1 MRIVTQAE
9 MKELEIE
16 AQKGFFFPEK
26 LIIENVALGAA
37 KTITEKLGDDIHAG
51 ELIFLIGKGNNGGTG
66 LAIARHLASMG
77 HESRA
82 FLLFDKND
90 SSQEVKEQL
99 KITES
104 YGVRTAYIDDVAKL
118 EAYFQQNSSP
128 KIMIDAIFGTG
139 VRLPL
144 SQFLYDVI
152 HLINQEKAFT
162 ISLDIPTGVEGDT
175 GFIQGNAIQAD
186 LTLAVSLPKLGYY
199 QADGARLVGEVVIIS
214 SGLPKA
220 LMDKGGDKFLI
231 DENIKNE
238 LPQPRN
244 KFGDKKLFGH
254 TLVIGGSHGLTG
266 ALVMASTAAIK
277 VGAGLVTAATWEP
290 QYQEFISR
298 LIPEVMTGYIPL
310 EQNKWGRLIK
320 DLEKYDSIVIGP
332 GLARSNRSRGL
343 VLEIL
348 NNFSGPVVLDADAI
362 NVLSLKEDAEVF
374 TLRNAPTLMTPHFG
388 EFSRFSGIP
397 MEDVVKEPFHY
408 LREVIERI
416 NCSVIL
422 KGPCT
427 YLGFTNGKTYF
438 NYAPNDGM
446 ATGGVGDVLAGILG
460 GLIGQEA
467 NLKRRDSLYN
477 IYENLNR
484 TILMGV
490 LVHTLAGKS
499 AAEKCGVRPMTATSL
514 IDVFPEAFR
523 SMDELLRSEISG

>member
-1 MRIVTQAE
+1 MRIVTQKE

-16 AQKGFFFPEK
+16 AQKKFHFPEK
-26 LIIENVALGAA
+26 LIIENVALRAA
-37 KTITEKLGDDIHAG
+37 KAITDKLGEDIHAG

-66 LAIARHLASMG
+66 LAIARHLSSMG
-77 HESRA
+77 HECNA

-99 KITES
+99 KISES
-104 YGVRTAYIDDVAKL
+104 YGVRTAYIDDVNEL

-128 KIMIDAIFGTG
+128 KIIIDAIFGTG

-144 SQFLYDVI
+144 SQFIYDVI
-152 HLINQEKAFT
+152 HFINQEKAFT
-162 ISLDIPTGVEGDT
+162 VSLDIPTGVEGDT

-199 QADGARLVGEVVIIS
+199 QAEGARLVGEIKIIS
-214 SGLPKA
+214 SGLPKPI
-220 LMDKGGDKFLI
+220 MDKGGDKFLI

-266 ALVMASTAAIK
+266 ALVMASTAALK

-310 EQNKWGRLIK
+310 DQTKWGRLLK
-320 DLEKYDSIVIGP
+320 DLEKYDAIVIGP
-332 GLARSNRSRGL
+332 GMGRSNRARML

-362 NVLSLKEDAEVF
+362 NVLSLNEDAEVF
-374 TLRNAPTLMTPHFG
+374 KLRNAPTLMTPHFG
-388 EFSRFSGIP
+388 EFSRFAGIP
-397 MEDVVKEPFHY
+397 FEDVNKEPFHY

-467 NLKRRDSLYN
+467 NLKKRVSLYN

-490 LVHTLAGKS
+490 IAHTKAGQA
-499 AAEKCGVRPMTATSL
+499 AAEKNGVRPMTATSL
-514 IDVFPEAFR
+514 IEAFPEAFKTL
-523 SMDELLRSEISG
+523 DELLKSEA

>member
-1 MRIVTQAE
+1 MRIVTQNE
-9 MKELEIE
+9 MKELELE
-16 AQKGFFFPEK
+16 AQKRFHFPEK

-37 KTITEKLGDDIHAG
+37 KTITTKLGEDIHAG

-66 LAIARHLASMG
+66 LAVARHLASMG
-77 HESRA
+77 FESQA

-90 SSQEVKEQL
+90 SSQEVKDQL
-99 KITES
+99 RIAES
-104 YGVRTAYIDDVAKL
+104 YGVRTAYIEDVGNL
-118 EAYFQQNSSP
+118 ESYFQQNSSP
-128 KIMIDAIFGTG
+128 KIIIDAIFGTG

-152 HLINQEKAFT
+152 HLVNQVKAFT

-186 LTLAVSLPKLGYY
+186 LTLAVSLPKLGYF
-199 QADGARLVGEVVIIS
+199 QAEGAKLVGEIEIIS

-220 LMDKGGDKFLI
+220 IMDKGGDKFLI
-231 DENIKNE
+231 DDNIKFE
-238 LPQPRN
+238 LPHERN
-244 KFGDKKLFGH
+244 KFGDKRLFGH

-310 EQNKWGRLIK
+310 DQTKWGRLIK

-332 GLARSNRSRGL
+332 GLARSNRARML

-362 NVLSLKEDAEVF
+362 NVLTLKEDASVF

-388 EFSRFSGIP
+388 EFSRFAGISIP
-397 MEDVVKEPFHY
+397 DVNKEPFRY
-408 LREVIERI
+408 LREVIEEI

-427 YLGFTNGKTYF
+427 YLAFTNGKTYF

-484 TILMGV
+484 TILMGIMI
-490 LVHTLAGKS
+490 HTMAGKS
-499 AAEKCGVRPMTATSL
+499 AAEKYGVRPMTATSL
-514 IDVFPEAFR
+514 IEVFPEAFK
-523 SMDELLRSEISG
+523 SLDDYLRVEIP

>member
-1 MRIVTQAE
+1 MRIVTQKE
-9 MKELEIE
+9 MKELEAE
-16 AQKGFFFPEK
+16 AQKRFHFPEK
-26 LIIENVALGAA
+26 LIIENVALRAA
-37 KTITEKLGDDIHAG
+37 KAITEKLGDDISAG

-77 HESRA
+77 HESHA

-90 SSQEVKEQL
+90 PSQEVKDQL
-99 KITES
+99 KISEA
-104 YGVRTAYIDDVAKL
+104 YGVRTAYIDEVTKL

-128 KIMIDAIFGTG
+128 KIIIDAIFGTG

-144 SQFLYDVI
+144 SQFIYDVI
-152 HLINQEKAFT
+152 HFINQEKAFT

-175 GFIQGNAIQAD
+175 GLIQGNAIQAD

-199 QADGARLVGEVVIIS
+199 QADGARLVGEVEIIS
-214 SGLPKA
+214 AGLPKQI
-220 LMDKGGDKFLI
+220 MDKGGDKFLI
-231 DENIKNE
+231 DKNIRNE

-254 TLVIGGSHGLTG
+254 TLVLGGSHGLTG
-266 ALVMASTAAIK
+266 ALVMASTAALK

-298 LIPEVMTGYIPL
+298 LIPEVMTGYVPL
-310 EQNKWGRLIK
+310 DQVKWGRLIK
-320 DLEKYDSIVIGP
+320 DLEKYDAIVIGP
-332 GLARSNRSRGL
+332 GMGRSNRARML

-362 NVLSLKEDAEVF
+362 NVLSLKEDADVF
-374 TLRNAPTLMTPHFG
+374 KLRNAPTLMTPHFG
-388 EFSRFSGIP
+388 EFSRFAGISLD
-397 MEDVVKEPFHY
+397 EVNKEPFHY

-416 NCSVIL
+416 NCTVIL

-467 NLKRRDSLYN
+467 NLKKRVSLYN

-484 TILMGV
+484 TILLGV
-490 LVHTLAGKS
+490 MVHTRAGQA
-499 AAEKCGVRPMTATSL
+499 AAEKNGVRPMTATSL
-514 IDVFPEAFR
+514 IEVFPEAFK
-523 SMDELLRSEISG
+523 SLDELLKSEV

>member
-1 MRIVTQAE
+1 MRIVTQKE
-9 MKELEIE
+9 MKELEAE
-16 AQKGFFFPEK
+16 AQKRFHFPEK
-26 LIIENVALGAA
+26 LIIENVALRAA
-37 KTITEKLGDDIHAG
+37 KAITEKLGEDIHAG

-66 LAIARHLASMG
+66 LAIARHLVSMG
-77 HESRA
+77 CESHA

-99 KITES
+99 KISEA
-104 YGVRTAYIDDVAKL
+104 YGVRTAYIDDVTEL
-118 EAYFQQNSSP
+118 EAYCQQNSSP
-128 KIMIDAIFGTG
+128 KIVIDAIFGTG

-144 SQFLYDVI
+144 SQFIYDVI
-152 HLINQEKAFT
+152 HFINQEKAFT

-199 QADGARLVGEVVIIS
+199 QADGARLVGEVEIIS
-214 SGLPKA
+214 AGLPKPI
-220 LMDKGGDKFLI
+220 MDKGGDKFLI
-231 DENIKNE
+231 NKNIKFE
-238 LPQPRN
+238 LPKARN

-266 ALVMASTAAIK
+266 ALVMASSAAIK

-310 EQNKWGRLIK
+310 DQTKWGRLIK
-320 DLEKYDSIVIGP
+320 DLEKYDAIIIGP
-332 GLARSNRSRGL
+332 GMGRSNRARML

-348 NNFSGPVVLDADAI
+348 NNFSGPVILDADAI
-362 NVLSLKEDAEVF
+362 NVLSLKADAEVF
-374 TLRNAPTLMTPHFG
+374 KLRNAPTLMTPHYG
-388 EFSRFSGIP
+388 EFSHFAGISLD
-397 MEDVVKEPFHY
+397 EVRKEPFHY

-416 NCSVIL
+416 NCTVIL

-446 ATGGVGDVLAGILG
+446 ATGGVGDVLAGLLG
-460 GLIGQEA
+460 GLIGQEG
-467 NLKRRDSLYN
+467 NLKKRDSLYN

-490 LVHTLAGKS
+490 MVHTWAGQN
-499 AAEKCGVRPMTATSL
+499 AAEKLGVRPMIATSL
-514 IDVFPEAFR
+514 IEAFPEAFK
-523 SMDELLRSEISG
+523 SLDELIKSEA

>member
-1 MRIVTQAE
+1 MRIVTQKE
-9 MKELEIE
+9 MKELEVE
-16 AQKGFFFPEK
+16 AQKKFHFPEK

-37 KTITEKLGDDIHAG
+37 KTILNRLGEDILAA
-51 ELIFLIGKGNNGGTG
+51 EIIFLIGRGNNGGTG

-77 HESRA
+77 YESHA
-82 FLLFDKND
+82 FLLFDKNEA
-90 SSQEVKEQL
+90 STEVKEQL
-99 KITES
+99 LIAET
-104 YGVRTAYIDDVAKL
+104 YGVRTAYIDDVSNL
-118 EAYFQQNSSP
+118 ESYFQQNSSP
-128 KIMIDAIFGTG
+128 KIIIDAIFGTG

-144 SQFLYDVI
+144 SQFLYDII
-152 HLINQEKAFT
+152 HLVNQEKAYT

-199 QADGARLVGEVVIIS
+199 QADGAKLVGEIEVIS
-214 SGLPKA
+214 AGLPNQI
-220 LMDKGGDKFLI
+220 MQKGGDKFLI
-231 DENIKNE
+231 DANIKNE
-238 LPQPRN
+238 LPHGRN
-244 KFGDKKLFGH
+244 KFGDKRLFGH

-266 ALVMASTAAIK
+266 ALVMASSAAIK
-277 VGAGLVTAATWEP
+277 VGAGLVTAATWET
-290 QYQEFISR
+290 QYQEFLSR

-310 EQNKWGRLIK
+310 EQAKWGRLIK

-332 GLARSNRSRGL
+332 GLARSNRARML

-362 NVLSLKEDAEVF
+362 NVLSLKEDSQVF
-374 TLRNAPTLMTPHFG
+374 ALRNAPTLMTPHLG
-388 EFSRFSGIP
+388 EFSRFAGIP
-397 MEDVVKEPFHY
+397 LDDVMKEPFYH

-416 NCSVIL
+416 NCTVVL

-427 YLGFTNGKTYF
+427 FLGFTNGKTYF

-490 LVHTLAGKS
+490 MIHTMAGKA
-499 AAEKCGVRPMTATSL
+499 AAEKYGVRPMTATSL
-514 IDVFPEAFR
+514 IEVFPDAFKQL
-523 SMDELLRSEISG
+523 DEFLKAEISG

>member
-9 MKELEIE
+9 MKELETE
-16 AQKGFFFPEK
+16 AQRRFHFPEK
-26 LIIENVALGAA
+26 LIIENVALLGAKA
-37 KTITEKLGDDIHAG
+37 IVNKLGDDISLG

-77 HESRA
+77 HEPRAFILFDEKDLSNEVKDQIKISRA
-82 FLLFDKND
+82 
-90 SSQEVKEQL
+90 
-99 KITES
+99 
-104 YGVRTAYIDDVAKL
+104 YGVRISFIDELVGL
-118 EAYFQQNSSP
+118 ETYFQTNAAP
-128 KIMIDAIFGTG
+128 KIIIDAIFGTG

-144 SQFLYDVI
+144 SQFIYDVI
-152 HLINQEKAFT
+152 HFINQEKAYT
-162 ISLDIPTGVEGDT
+162 ISLDIPTGVEGDS
-175 GFIQGNAIQAD
+175 GLIQGNAIEAD
-186 LTLAVSLPKLGYY
+186 LTLAVALPKLGYY
-199 QADGARLVGEVVIIS
+199 QADGARHVGEIEIIS
-214 SGLPKA
+214 SGLPKT
-220 LMDKGGDKFLI
+220 LIDKGGDKFLV
-231 DENIKNE
+231 DKNIKDE
-238 LPQPRN
+238 LPRPRN

-266 ALVMASTAAIK
+266 ALVMASTAALK

-298 LIPEVMTGYIPL
+298 LIPEVMTGYVPVD
-310 EQNKWGRLIK
+310 QAKWGRLIK
-320 DLEKYDSIVIGP
+320 DLEKYDAIVIGP
-332 GLARSNRSRGL
+332 GLARSTRARKL

-362 NVLSLKEDAEVF
+362 NVLNVKEDSEVF
-374 TLRNAPTLMTPHFG
+374 KLRNAPTLMTPHMG
-388 EFSRFSGIP
+388 EFARFAGIAL
-397 MEDVVKEPFHY
+397 EDVVKEPFLH
-408 LREVIERI
+408 LKEVIERI
-416 NCSVIL
+416 NCTVIL

-467 NLKRRDSLYN
+467 NLKKRDSLYN

-490 LVHTLAGKS
+490 LVHTLAGQR
-499 AAEKCGVRPMTATSL
+499 ARDQIGVRPMTATSL
-514 IDVFPEAFR
+514 IEAFPEGFKAL
-523 SMDELLRSEISG
+523 DELMQES

>member
-1 MRIVTQAE
+1 MRIVTQKE
-9 MKELEIE
+9 MKELEVE
-16 AQKGFFFPEK
+16 AQKKFHFPEK

-37 KTITEKLGDDIHAG
+37 KTILQKLGEDIFAA
-51 ELIFLIGKGNNGGTG
+51 EIIFLIGRGNNGGTG

-77 HESRA
+77 YESHA
-82 FLLFDKND
+82 FLLFDKNEA
-90 SSQEVKEQL
+90 SVEVKEQL
-99 KITES
+99 LISES
-104 YGVRTAYIDDVAKL
+104 YGVRTAYIDDVSNL
-118 EAYFQQNSSP
+118 ESYFQQNNSP
-128 KIMIDAIFGTG
+128 KIIVDAIFGTG

-144 SQFLYDVI
+144 SQFLYDII
-152 HLINQEKAFT
+152 HLVNQEKAYT

-199 QADGARLVGEVVIIS
+199 QADGVKLVGEIEVIS
-214 SGLPKA
+214 AGLPTQI
-220 LMDKGGDKFLI
+220 MQKGGDKFLI
-231 DENIKNE
+231 DPNIKNE
-238 LPQPRN
+238 LPHERN
-244 KFGDKKLFGH
+244 KFGDKRLFGH

-266 ALVMASTAAIK
+266 ALVMASSAAIK
-277 VGAGLVTAATWEP
+277 VGAGLVTAATWET
-290 QYQEFISR
+290 QYQEFLSR

-310 EQNKWGRLIK
+310 DQAKWGRLIK

-332 GLARSNRSRGL
+332 GLARSNRARML

-362 NVLSLKEDAEVF
+362 NVLSLKEDSQVF
-374 TLRNAPTLMTPHFG
+374 ALRNAPTLMTPHLG
-388 EFSRFSGIP
+388 EFSRFAGIP
-397 MEDVVKEPFHY
+397 IEDVQKEPYYH
-408 LREVIERI
+408 LREVIEQI
-416 NCSVIL
+416 NCTVIL

-427 YLGFTNGKTYF
+427 FLGFTNGKTYF

-490 LVHTLAGKS
+490 MIHTMAGKA
-499 AAEKCGVRPMTATSL
+499 AAEKYGVRPMTATSL
-514 IDVFPEAFR
+514 IEVFPEAFKYL
-523 SMDELLRSEISG
+523 DEFLKAEING

>member
-1 MRIVTQAE
+1 MRIVTQSE
-9 MKELEIE
+9 MKELELE
-16 AQKGFFFPEK
+16 AQKRFHFPEK
-26 LIIENVALGAA
+26 LIIENVALRAA
-37 KTITEKLGDDIHAG
+37 KAITEKLGEDIHAG

-77 HESRA
+77 HETYA

-90 SSQEVKEQL
+90 PSQEVKEQL
-99 KITES
+99 KISEA
-104 YGVRTAYIDDVAKL
+104 YGVRSAYIDDVTEI

-128 KIMIDAIFGTG
+128 KIIIDAIFGTG

-144 SQFLYDVI
+144 SQFIYDVI
-152 HLINQEKAFT
+152 HFINQEKAFT

-199 QADGARLVGEVVIIS
+199 LADGARLVGEVEIIS
-214 SGLPKA
+214 AGLPKQI
-220 LMDKGGDKFLI
+220 MDKGGDKFLI
-231 DENIKNE
+231 DKNIKNE
-238 LPQPRN
+238 LPNPRN

-254 TLVIGGSHGLTG
+254 TLVLGGSHGLTG
-266 ALVMASTAAIK
+266 ALVMASTAALR

-298 LIPEVMTGYIPL
+298 LIPEVMTGYVPL
-310 EQNKWGRLIK
+310 DQAKWGRLIK
-320 DLEKYDSIVIGP
+320 DLEKYDAIIIGP
-332 GLARSNRSRGL
+332 GMGRSNRARML

-362 NVLSLKEDAEVF
+362 NVLSLKEDADVF
-374 TLRNAPTLMTPHFG
+374 KLRNAPTLMTPHFG
-388 EFSRFSGIP
+388 EFSRFAGISL
-397 MEDVVKEPFHY
+397 EEVTKEPFHY

-416 NCSVIL
+416 NCTVIL

-467 NLKRRDSLYN
+467 NLKKRVSLYN

-490 LVHTLAGKS
+490 MAHTRAGQA
-499 AAEKCGVRPMTATSL
+499 AAEKNGVRPMTATSV
-514 IDVFPEAFR
+514 IEAFPEAFK
-523 SMDELLRSEISG
+523 SLDELLKSEA